1 MDRRFMYICSAIIVV
16 CISCMGCRRSGQEPV
31 FEIGLDGA
39 DTVSAQAEDMIR
51 TDRETLRALL
61 EEVLASAVSGQAIEV
76 TCSCTG
82 ETQVQQAAAGP
93 DAGVPADD
101 GKLDIN
107 TADVSA
113 LQELNGIGETR
124 AQAIVSYR
132 ESYGAFQSI
141 EDIKQVDGIKDGV
154 FNKIKDEISVG

>member
-1 MDRRFMYICSAIIVV
+1 MDRKIMCICSVIIVA
-16 CISCMGCRRSGQEPV
+16 CILCVGCRRGDREPV
-31 FEIGLDGA
+31 FEMGQDHAG
-39 DTVSAQAEDMIR
+39 TVSAQGEDMIR

-61 EEVLASAVSGQAIEV
+61 EEIMASARSDQAIEV
-76 TCSCTG
+76 TCSCAG
-82 ETQVQQAAAGP
+82 ESQVQQIAAKPAAGI
-93 DAGVPADD
+93 PADD